1 VADPVRNFDVADAD
15 GLEQVLES
23 SHWEESSLNV
33 AEGRPLYHAGERISI
48 EKRTNAS
55 KQKQPAGYEN
65 GD

>member
-1 VADPVRNFDVADAD
+1 VF
-15 GLEQVLES
+15 ES
-23 SHWEESSLNV
+23 GHWEKSSLNV
-33 AEGRPLYHAGERISI
+33 AEGEPLYHAGECISI